1 VELPQSS
8 LGRDVPLSVRQPGCR
23 GEPLRTRV
31 DEQCVNCPS
40 HATSLSGRDDSESPV
55 VLHP

>member
-8 LGRDVPLSVRQPGCR
+8 LDRDVPLSVRQPDCR

-31 DEQCVNCPS
+31 DEQCVDCPS
-40 HATSLSGRDDSESPV
+40 HATSLGGRDDSESPV